1 MESTPRVTV
10 EGDRPLRS
18 RALARMAATGIYL
31 LRGVSHGLQ
40 RAARARA
47 VSEGTTLRRVL
58 VQGLHE
64 YAAGTWTPQVEAK
77 GPEAPALARSYPRP
91 AAKFVQICASQN
103 DLFTLDEGGDVHQY
117 NFTAKAWE
125 KLLPARSPDAPERGS
140 RGAREGER
148 PLLP

>member
-1 MESTPRVTV
+1 MESTPPVAV
-10 EGDRPLRS
+10 EADRPLRS

-47 VSEGTTLRRVL
+47 VSQGTTLRRVL
-58 VQGLHE
+58 LQGLQE
-64 YAAGTWTPQVEAK
+64 YAAGTWTPQAE
-77 GPEAPALARSYPRP
+77 GPESPAVPRALSRP
-91 AAKFVQICASQN
+91 AARFVQICASQN

-125 KLLPARSPDAPERGS
+125 KLVATRSPCAPGRGS
-140 RGAREGER
+140 RGARDVEHPG
-148 PLLP
+148 LS